1 MTQVYIVEVDDIPED
16 EDGDFYEVQ
25 GIFTDLTVLKCE
37 LLTQGLNFDTDFEIH
52 YANEDGDEDDL
63 DYAFYDNGNKRVLV
77 TPMRV
82 NMLNDII
89 S

>member
-25 GIFTDLTVLKCE
+25 GIFTDLEVLKCE
-37 LLTQGLNFDTDFEIH
+37 LFAQGLNFDNFEMR
-52 YANEDGDEDDL
+52 YADEDHEEL
-63 DYAFYDNGNKRVLV
+63 DYAYYENENKSRRILV